1 LFSLL
6 HGQDFS
12 EVEDGLFPV
21 RIFGVRACGE
31 ANGLMACCEVDIEPC
46 DQGMYEIISTDV
58 KGEGRGESE
67 VGSCACVEIEG
78 EDSGWISD
86 YGFNFDSVNEWLS

>member
-1 LFSLL
+1 
-6 HGQDFS
+6 
-12 EVEDGLFPV
+12 
-21 RIFGVRACGE
+21 
-31 ANGLMACCEVDIEPC
+31 
-46 DQGMYEIISTDV
+46 MYEIISTDV